1 MILQIWIVIFDLIIF
16 CIVKEQLKLEKEE
29 IRLNLRKN
37 KINNI
42 LFSKRK
48 INYMN
53 EINDDI
59 KYHYCI
65 NINDFN
71 IPQELNI
78 NISKFNKDVSMK
90 FIIFYYFLSSSIL
103 LY

>member
-59 KYHYCI
+59 KYNYCI

>member
-48 INYMN
+48 IN
-53 EINDDI
+53 
-59 KYHYCI
+59 
-65 NINDFN
+65 
-71 IPQELNI
+71 
-78 NISKFNKDVSMK
+78 
-90 FIIFYYFLSSSIL
+90 
-103 LY
+103 

>member
-1 MILQIWIVIFDLIIF
+1 
-16 CIVKEQLKLEKEE
+16 
-29 IRLNLRKN
+29 
-37 KINNI
+37 
-42 LFSKRK
+42 
-48 INYMN
+48 MN